1 MNLELVLANMIQK
14 TQHHPFLFVGAGFS
28 QRYMH
33 TERWEELLRHFCVEL
48 SGNEFLY
55 DSYASQVEDQDYYGK
70 QPKIASLLDK
80 DYTNAALTL
89 DNYAS
94 FRQKYK
100 EEIHSGISPLRLAI
114 SEHLANKGFDGS
126 TEELVEL
133 KKASTRNISGIIT
146 TNYDCLL
153 EKIFDDYT
161 VYIGQDELIFSDI
174 YEIGEIYKIHG
185 SITKPKS
192 LILTA
197 KDYENFE
204 DKQAYLIAKILTIF
218 LEYPIIFLGYSLQ
231 DKNIQNILKT
241 IAHCLNQDK
250 LDILKERFI
259 FVEYEDGDTISSH
272 SQSFENG
279 TKIEMTKIST
289 RDYLP
294 IFKAINSVDARY
306 NPKILRFLRKDIYSM
321 VLDSEHKSKVVAT
334 GFENLDKLEDC
345 QQFLLGVGVSQ
356 GAGHL
361 VKSEQIYEDVI
372 LDNQYFN
379 PTLVVTEYLPE
390 LLKSNAG
397 GLPMYKYLSLYGS
410 PVYGKIQQ
418 NICKY
423 RSIDDYLNDNL
434 RTQKRNYRKEL
445 CDYSISEIIAKE
457 GNSLAYKKLYF
468 LEEGEIE
475 IKDLESYLNLILSK
489 KIVELKGNSEL
500 KRLIRIFDFIKYK
513 SVHDKLFNSA
523 NT

>member
-1 MNLELVLANMIQK
+1 MK
-14 TQHHPFLFVGAGFS
+14 RF
-28 QRYMH
+28 
-33 TERWEELLRHFCVEL
+33 
-48 SGNEFLY
+48 
-55 DSYASQVEDQDYYGK
+55 
-70 QPKIASLLDK
+70 
-80 DYTNAALTL
+80 
-89 DNYAS
+89 
-94 FRQKYK
+94 K
-100 EEIHSGISPLRLAI
+100 ENPLRI
-114 SEHLANKGFDGS
+114 K
-126 TEELVEL
+126 
-133 KKASTRNISGIIT
+133 
-146 TNYDCLL
+146 
-153 EKIFDDYT
+153 
-161 VYIGQDELIFSDI
+161 
-174 YEIGEIYKIHG
+174 
-185 SITKPKS
+185 
-192 LILTA
+192 LT
-197 KDYENFE
+197 
-204 DKQAYLIAKILTIF
+204 
-218 LEYPIIFLGYSLQ
+218 
-231 DKNIQNILKT
+231 
-241 IAHCLNQDK
+241 DK